1 MDGPPPAGPLA
12 GIRVLDCARVLA
24 GPFCTMLLGDLGAE
38 VIKVEPPGGDET
50 RQWGPPHAGGE
61 AAYYLSINRNK
72 RSLVLDLK
80 SAAGQATLRRLA
92 ARADVLVE
100 NFRRGATAAWG
111 IDYPTLRAINPS
123 LVYCTISGYGPV
135 GPAAALPGYD
145 FAVQA
150 AGGLMSITGE
160 PHGAPLKYGVA
171 IVDLLTGLFAASAI
185 QGALLGR
192 VQDRSLS
199 HTHTS
204 VGQGSALGNGRR
216 IEISLFES
224 ALAALINVG
233 QNTLVTG
240 RDGGRYGNAH
250 ANIVPYQAFATRD
263 GWFVVAVGNDP
274 QFAALAR
281 ALGHPAWAADPR
293 FATNPARL
301 AHRAELIGTLEAIFA
316 EGSVAHWQALLEAAD
331 VPVGPVQTVAEA
343 LDSPQAQAL
352 GLVQEVDHPT
362 AGRLRLVGSPLRI
375 DGALPPIRRPP
386 PLLGEHTA
394 EILAELDAPEA
405 P

>member
-1 MDGPPPAGPLA
+1 MATPTPAGPLA
-12 GIRVLDCARVLA
+12 GIRVLDCSRVLA
-24 GPFCTMLLGDLGAE
+24 GPFCTMLMGDLGAE

-80 SAAGQATLRRLA
+80 SAVGQATLRRLA
-92 ARADVLVE
+92 TRADVLVE
-100 NFRRGATAAWG
+100 NFRRGSTAAWG
-111 IDYPTLRAINPS
+111 IDYPTLQAINPR
-123 LVYCTISGYGPV
+123 LVYCTISGYGPT
-135 GPAAALPGYD
+135 GPATALPGYD
-145 FAVQA
+145 FALQA
-150 AGGLMSITGE
+150 ASGLMSVTGD
-160 PHGAPLKYGVA
+160 PDGPPTKFGVA
-171 IVDLLTGLFAASAI
+171 IVDLLTGLFAANAI

-192 VQDRSLS
+192 ER
-199 HTHTS
+199 
-204 VGQGSALGNGRR
+204 GAGAGRQ
-216 IEISLFES
+216 IEVSLFES

-250 ANIVPYQAFATRD
+250 ANIVPYQAFAAQD
-263 GWFVVAVGNDP
+263 GWFVVAVGNDR

-281 ALGHPAWAADPR
+281 ALGQPAWASDPR

-301 AHRAELIGTLEAIFA
+301 AHRAEIIAALDAIFA

-331 VPVGPVQTVAEA
+331 VPFGPVQTVAEA
-343 LDSPQAQAL
+343 LDSPQARAL
-352 GLVQEVDHPT
+352 GLVQEIDHPT
-362 AGRLRLVGSPLRI
+362 AGRLRLVSSPLRL
-375 DGALPPIRRPP
+375 DGALPPLRRPP

-394 EILAELDAPEA
+394 EILAELDE
-405 P
+405 